1 MSSGAAS
8 GRARGDNHSRPVW
21 RLPGCRCIDPKALP
35 SSSFRSQQQKF
46 AAGLDHRDA
55 LRGDDVGGRQIRAGA
70 YQVDGGLAGA
80 AGLIL
85 ISQLCVD
92 CRCRIIFEGDGLG
105 RCGAFW
111 PNLRI
116 RLVTLFAAHGFIIPG
131 LSDVAKATMFKLHF
145 GISAAQSAKL
155 VVY

>member
-1 MSSGAAS
+1 
-8 GRARGDNHSRPVW
+8 
-21 RLPGCRCIDPKALP
+21 
-35 SSSFRSQQQKF
+35 
-46 AAGLDHRDA
+46 
-55 LRGDDVGGRQIRAGA
+55 
-70 YQVDGGLAGA
+70 
-80 AGLIL
+80 
-85 ISQLCVD
+85 VD

-155 VVY
+155 VVYKRICAIVGYMMVGLLTTIALLFCSAALARAGFIGALGGGLYIPRAYSRLLY